1 MKDFKEISSNLKK
14 TLTILI
20 HDRSGYY
27 DREIEKSKDSGRGRD
42 SLFKDRRTSTSSRH
56 KSESEGD
63 QAMAQAE
70 ETSSVTSV
78 DMLPLEEP
86 EPEIPKRKIIRVTK
100 AVKLRDFT
108 NEERGEEEKEEE
120 KEKEKEKELRDA
132 QKPRGWKTEND
143 EG

>member
-1 MKDFKEISSNLKK
+1 
-14 TLTILI
+14 
-20 HDRSGYY
+20 
-27 DREIEKSKDSGRGRD
+27 
-42 SLFKDRRTSTSSRH
+42 
-56 KSESEGD
+56 
-63 QAMAQAE
+63 MAQAE

-78 DMLPLEEP
+78 EMLPLEEP

-143 EG
+143 EGKLFYLLVKIISSPTNVCF